1 VQAWTALGLEPDAQ
15 TAGIMTPSPRTTLSP
30 LLIAAIVIL
39 VSGCSVSKTTM
50 NFVAGALSREGNSS
64 VFSGDDDPELVG
76 DAMPFAIKLY
86 ESLLASCPRN
96 PSLLL
101 ATGKSL
107 CMYSYAFVQVPAEQM
122 SYNELQEKDE
132 MLQRA
137 KHLYLRGRDDV
148 LKAIT
153 LRHPHFA
160 ENLNKGNFKAAFRGI
175 SVRDTSYLYWA
186 GMSWMAAFTADK
198 SDVGLTVDIPKA
210 VACVQKVMDLNDS
223 YSEGAAHE
231 FFISYY
237 GAMPAAMGGSEA
249 KAREQF
255 ALALK
260 CSKGAK
266 IGPYLDLATTVCIKS
281 QNLSEFKTLLETALK
296 INVNKSENNRLVNI
310 LNQQKAR
317 WFLDHTDDF
326 FLPAE
331 GDSVQ

>member
-1 VQAWTALGLEPDAQ
+1 
-15 TAGIMTPSPRTTLSP
+15 
-30 LLIAAIVIL
+30 
-39 VSGCSVSKTTM
+39 
-50 NFVAGALSREGNSS
+50 
-64 VFSGDDDPELVG
+64 
-76 DAMPFAIKLY
+76 
-86 ESLLASCPRN
+86 
-96 PSLLL
+96 
-101 ATGKSL
+101 
-107 CMYSYAFVQVPAEQM
+107 
-122 SYNELQEKDE
+122 
-132 MLQRA
+132 
-137 KHLYLRGRDDV
+137 
-148 LKAIT
+148 
-153 LRHPHFA
+153 
-160 ENLNKGNFKAAFRGI
+160 
-175 SVRDTSYLYWA
+175 
-186 GMSWMAAFTADK
+186 
-198 SDVGLTVDIPKA
+198 
-210 VACVQKVMDLNDS
+210 MDLNDS